1 MTRVTLHF
9 CNANGNLVPFA
20 NIRVSLHNGVNPGSS
35 WGAINS
41 AYIIDHPDAAASPMD
56 NVLLGVT
63 VGDVSPETVL
73 VGEDKGYRLGRWLVV
88 QGTNNPNFELKEVE
102 VILTEKGEFDIE
114 AKSRVFI
121 GLLSHWF

>member
-1 MTRVTLHF
+1 MTGVTLHF
-9 CNANGNLVPFA
+9 SNLNGNLVPFA

-35 WGAINS
+35 WGAVNS

>member
-35 WGAINS
+35 WGAVNS